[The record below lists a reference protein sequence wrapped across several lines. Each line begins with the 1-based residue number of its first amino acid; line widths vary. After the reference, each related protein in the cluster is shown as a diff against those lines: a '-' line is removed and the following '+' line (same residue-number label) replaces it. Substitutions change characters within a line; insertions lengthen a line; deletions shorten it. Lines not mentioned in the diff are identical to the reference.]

1 MSEIDEKSRELI
13 RTRIISKM
21 QDIKSFPQFVL
32 ETMRKLNDPESN
44 VADVAKSLSRDEG
57 LVLRILKL
65 ANSAAY
71 GMTRK
76 ISNISEAIALLGYK
90 SVSNIVLAATV
101 YSSMDKGLSGYAL
114 DRGELWRHSLMVAYT
129 ARELAKITEK
139 VSAEDAY
146 VGGLLHDIGK
156 VILNDYVRFGYG
168 IIVKMVEEKHIPFTE
183 AEVQVLGFDHAAIGE
198 ILISKWDMPESY
210 RTVVAYHHKPNDLP
224 KEKLKYQPLLD
235 VVTLANTI
243 CLMLGIGLGA
253 DGLQAYMFPESIER
267 LGIKNFENL
276 LSEMVDFVG
285 NVSMDMGDMTGL

>member
-1 MSEIDEKSRELI
+1 
-13 RTRIISKM
+13 
-21 QDIKSFPQFVL
+21 
-32 ETMRKLNDPESN
+32 
-44 VADVAKSLSRDEG
+44 
-57 LVLRILKL
+57 
-65 ANSAAY
+65 
-71 GMTRK
+71 
-76 ISNISEAIALLGYK
+76 
-90 SVSNIVLAATV
+90 
-101 YSSMDKGLSGYAL
+101 
-114 DRGELWRHSLMVAYT
+114 MVAYT

-139 VSAEDAY
+139 VTAEDAY

-210 RTVVAYHHKPNDLP
+210 RTVVAYHHEPNELP
-224 KEKLKYQPLLD
+224 EDKLKYQPLLD